1 MNGAARIAML
11 VCLLGSLATACRSG
25 SEGVALSDYTFA
37 TGTFAFEVDSEM
49 EATYDLSR
57 LAEALSGTPQ
67 GVEGGAP
74 LAAAGPTTTSSNV
87 SGVAEVTI
95 AADGDNRK
103 TTVRFTEASGEMT
116 GAFGSSEIGAAD
128 IGTAEFVS
136 TPDGKVVS
144 GRGGRTAGL
153 PSLDIGR
160 AFNCPPLPDGG
171 VTGETSWETEV
182 TLDVAGGVEAVV
194 PTSATYTEDV
204 VEVAE
209 TGTVEG
215 RMTGSVETSMDSS
228 VLTAQLQLPQ
238 GGETA
243 GVSLDVLVEMDVTVS
258 CSRRQ
263 REEAPLQVRRG
274 VHGPHVHAAP
284 GRVRD
289 TGGRYCCA
297 VRRSAGGE
305 RGIDALAGARAG
317 LRSWWRSGLA

>member
-95 AADGDNRK
+95 AADGDNRR

-258 CSRRQ
+258 CTLGVSEKKLLSRSV
-263 REEAPLQVRRG
+263 EGSMVLTFTLPPGVSGTPEAG
-274 VHGPHVHAAP
+274 
-284 GRVRD
+284 
-289 TGGRYCCA
+289 TA
-297 VRRSAGGE
+297 VLF
-305 RGIDALAGARAG
+305 DG
-317 LRSWWRSGLA
+317 LRVENVESTHWREPEQD